1 MCLTPNKA
9 RLGSSTYW
17 KSSTVPANATIC
29 AQPLKGTLLKAA
41 KPLGT
46 SVNFKPKEGDKSPAV
61 CPTVQPWKKQDL
73 NFFFF
78 KGKSLRLLNL
88 NLLFKP
94 LGEEMGIVP
103 KSTNKIIKLANL
115 SLMFCPEG
123 LASGNILG
131 QCTRGKQT
139 WPLFHASI
147 LHNGVGERRRHHQ
160 SW

>member
-1 MCLTPNKA
+1 
-9 RLGSSTYW
+9 
-17 KSSTVPANATIC
+17 VPANATIC

-61 CPTVQPWKKQDL
+61 CPTL
-73 NFFFF
+73 EETRIEIFFL
-78 KGKSLRLLNL
+78 KTNLLNL

-131 QCTRGKQT
+131 QCTQGKQT
-139 WPLFHASI
+139 WPPFHASI